1 MTIEWRPI
9 PGFSDYEVS
18 NTGLVRSYK
27 RSRPHILQPGK
38 HPGGYRQVGLRQN
51 GEETHVLKIGYLVL
65 LAFRGPC
72 PEGCEMC
79 HNDGDSTN
87 DHLDNLRWDTH
98 AANMQ
103 DASEHGVIG
112 RPLSRIPPKI
122 EMEAFVNAV
131 RDIQK
136 EWEMTQEEFGKYIG
150 VSQSVLSKFYSTGP
164 KERIVI
170 KALRKFPHLV
180 HLL

>member
-9 PGFSDYEVS
+9 PDFPDYEVS

-27 RSRPHILQPGK
+27 RKKPRILKPGT
-38 HPGGYRQVGLRQN
+38 HSTGYYQVGLRRN
-51 GEETHVLKIGYLVL
+51 GEKTHVFKIGYLVL

-79 HNDGDSTN
+79 HNDGDPTN

-103 DASEHGVIG
+103 DASHHGVVG
-112 RPLSRIPPKI
+112 RPSLQVLPKM
-122 EMEAFVNAV
+122 ENEAFVNAV
-131 RDIQK
+131 KNIQK
-136 EWEMTQEEFGKYIG
+136 EWEMTQREFAEYIG
-150 VSQSVLSKFYSTGP
+150 VSRSVLAKFYSRGP
-164 KERIVI
+164 KERVVI

-180 HLL
+180 HLF